1 MSKTTATPSNALT
14 PAEVDAFLAQRQNA
28 RLATVCADGHV
39 QLTPVWYW
47 PDGGKVWF
55 TLGEGRVHLRNLRRS
70 PKATLLMDEDL
81 RLTDGWAAPARAVML
96 CGAVEIFDDAALAA
110 RYEGLMAERYLGEG
124 ARDPDFVAAVEAERR
139 YALCLTPERALT
151 WDYSK

>member
-1 MSKTTATPSNALT
+1 MSKTTATASNAMT
-14 PAEVDAFLAQRQNA
+14 PAEVEAFLARRQNA

-47 PDGGKVWF
+47 PEGGKIWF
-55 TLGEGRVHLRNLRRS
+55 TLGEGRVHLRNIRRS

-81 RLTDGWAAPARAVML
+81 RLTDGWAAAARAVML
-96 CGAVEIFDDAALAA
+96 SGSVEVFDDAARLA
-110 RYEGLMAERYLGEG
+110 RYEELMAVHYLGAE
-124 ARDPDFVAAVEAERR
+124 AADPEFAAAVELERR
-139 YALCLTPERALT
+139 YLLCLTPERSLT

>member
-70 PKATLLMDEDL
+70 PKATLLENCDFFELDEDG
-81 RLTDGWAAPARAVML
+81 RFVRVRFW
-96 CGAVEIFDDAALAA
+96 
-110 RYEGLMAERYLGEG
+110 LGG
-124 ARDPDFVAAVEAERR
+124 S
-139 YALCLTPERALT
+139 L
-151 WDYSK
+151 